1 MPAQALVTL
10 IIGIIATLGVIVT
23 WQQKNSADRRSEW
36 WRRTTWALERT
47 FSDSDSEAQVGWTV
61 LETLVASRLATRSD
75 SDIVQVIAE
84 QIALGDP
91 DTDYQEEADHDH
103 SNTEEEAGHRH
114 P

>member
-1 MPAQALVTL
+1 MPAQAWVTL
-10 IIGIIATLGVIVT
+10 LVGLVASSGVIVT

-36 WRRTTWALERT
+36 WRRTTWAFERT
-47 FSDSDSEAQVGWTV
+47 YGNTDAEAQLGWRV

-84 QIALGDP
+84 QIALGDT
-91 DTDYQEEADHDH
+91 DTSY
-103 SNTEEEAGHRH
+103 EEEAEDDNSDTEEPNGPRH